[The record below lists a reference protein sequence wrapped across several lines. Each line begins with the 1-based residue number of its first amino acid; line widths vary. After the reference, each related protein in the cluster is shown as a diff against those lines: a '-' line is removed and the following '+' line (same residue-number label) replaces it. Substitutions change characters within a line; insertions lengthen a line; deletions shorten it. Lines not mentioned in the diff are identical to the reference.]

1 LARLRDVAH
10 LAGYDISTVSKVLR
24 GGNIRVTQDTRERI
38 ERAAAELGYR
48 PNLLAR
54 SLRTHRSGA
63 IAIAVPSLGSL
74 VYPELVYG
82 AEEAAVERDIVLF
95 LLKFPASDP
104 GGALIQLVQDGRI
117 DGVIL
122 ADDLPSADFLEQAE
136 KAKAPV
142 VTLNRFAGH
151 EHFVA
156 LDDEAGFT
164 MQARFLLDQG
174 HRKVAFVGVRP
185 SSYISLLCESVFCA
199 VYAGA
204 GDPLGPRH
212 RLNCGFDGED
222 TMEVA
227 ERLLKLRPRPTAV
240 AAASV
245 YAAARLIEAFTRLG
259 VRVPEDM
266 SVVGYHDA
274 PIADWSV
281 RGTTTV
287 RMPSRQQGRMSVERL
302 MDRIAGKKMVGEI
315 VSNPVEMVDRG
326 SSRPPRI

>member
-1 LARLRDVAH
+1 MARLRDVAH

-38 ERAAAELGYR
+38 ERAAIELGYR

-63 IAIAVPSLGSL
+63 IALAVPSLGSL

-82 AEEAAVERDIVLF
+82 AEEAAVEKDIVLF
-95 LLKFPASDP
+95 LLKFPATDP
-104 GGALIQLVQDGRI
+104 SGSLIQLVQDGRI
-117 DGVIL
+117 DGMIL

-136 KAKAPV
+136 RGKVPV

-151 EHFVA
+151 EHYVA

-164 MQARFLLDQG
+164 MQAKFLLGQG

-204 GDPLGPRH
+204 GYPLGLKH
-212 RLNCGFDGED
+212 RLMCGFDGED
-222 TMEVA
+222 TMDVA
-227 ERLLKLRPRPTAV
+227 EKIIKLRPRPTAV

-259 VRVPEDM
+259 IRVPEDI

-281 RGTTTV
+281 RGTSTV
-287 RMPSRQQGRMSVERL
+287 RMPSREQGRRSVERL
-302 MDRIAGKKMVGEI
+302 LERISGKKFIGEI
-315 VSNPVEMVDRG
+315 VSEPIELVDRG
-326 SSRPPRI
+326 SARAPI